1 MTCPECGGQQYI
13 EEVLYIKYR
22 GKNIKEV
29 LDMTFEEAR
38 DFFSGN
44 HTIYQKCSL
53 ACELGLGYMQLG
65 QSLNTLSGGEAKRI
79 KLAKEM
85 TRYKNKKNLLYI
97 FDEPTVGL
105 HKIDIDRI
113 LTVIQRIVKENNTVI
128 VVEHNPDIILNS
140 DYIIDLGPGAGS
152 AGGEV
157 VFAGTPLLMLTEGGT
172 KTAEYLKKYIES
184 K

>member
-1 MTCPECGGQQYI
+1 MSRPWVC
-13 EEVLYIKYR
+13 
-22 GKNIKEV
+22 
-29 LDMTFEEAR
+29 
-38 DFFSGN
+38 
-44 HTIYQKCSL
+44 TIS
-53 ACELGLGYMQLG
+53 
-65 QSLNTLSGGEAKRI
+65 
-79 KLAKEM
+79 
-85 TRYKNKKNLLYI
+85 
-97 FDEPTVGL
+97 D
-105 HKIDIDRI
+105 KIDIDRI